1 MSSRTRFDNS
11 TIFDD
16 AAPLDSVGARG
27 REGLSLMGEGE
38 GITRDVREYHYRG
51 KRVLLEERENII

>member
-38 GITRDVREYHYRG
+38 GITREVREYHYRG
-51 KRVLLEERENII
+51 RGYY